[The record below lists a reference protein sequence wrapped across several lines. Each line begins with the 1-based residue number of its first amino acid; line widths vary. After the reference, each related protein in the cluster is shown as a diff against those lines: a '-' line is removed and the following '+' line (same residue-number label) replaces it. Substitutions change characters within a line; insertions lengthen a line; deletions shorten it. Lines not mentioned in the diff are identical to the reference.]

1 MWPPWLL
8 LLPWGRDLSLI
19 GDLLNEG
26 GDGGGDDGGDDD
38 GGGDGDERGGGV
50 VLPAPADHDDD
61 MIARFPSTW
70 GVTPTGGQMLD

>member
-8 LLPWGRDLSLI
+8 LLPWGRDLSFI

-38 GGGDGDERGGGV
+38 GGGDGDGDGD
-50 VLPAPADHDDD
+50 ADADQIYIIG
-61 MIARFPSTW
+61 MYESPFLVC
-70 GVTPTGGQMLD
+70 G

>member
-8 LLPWGRDLSLI
+8 LLPWGRDLSFI

-38 GGGDGDERGGGV
+38 GGGDGDGYYDYGE
-50 VLPAPADHDDD
+50 DDD
-61 MIARFPSTW
+61 DR
-70 GVTPTGGQMLD
+70 